1 VVRFLVE
8 RMERV
13 IPMKRKFSD
22 RANWRR
28 IISKHFTSKFVD
40 KPEFTGFVTLYTIE
54 RLRDPLWK
62 EYDGKK
68 LCLAD
73 AGYSWLQYFP
83 QNENFIV
90 TAMFDDKQRIV
101 QWYIDICKSQ
111 GVTEQGVPWFDDL
124 FLDIVVLPTGA
135 VYLMD
140 EDELDDALID
150 GDITQEDYELATDT
164 ARQLLR
170 IITAHLFP
178 YFVMSERDLRSEFG
192 IGLDVHPGDASAPGP
207 IC

>member
-1 VVRFLVE
+1 
-8 RMERV
+8 
-13 IPMKRKFSD
+13 MKRKFSD

-28 IISKHFTSKFVD
+28 IISKNFVSKYQE
-40 KPEFTGFVTLYTIE
+40 KPDFTGFVTLYTIQ

-62 EYDGKK
+62 EYGGTK

-73 AGYSWLQYFP
+73 TGYSWLQYFP
-83 QNENFIV
+83 QGEHFIV
-90 TAMFDDKQRIV
+90 TAMFDDKHRIV

-124 FLDIVVLPTGA
+124 FLDIVVLPSGA

-140 EDELDDALID
+140 EDELDDALLD

-164 ARQLLR
+164 ARHLLR
-170 IITAHLFP
+170 MITAHLFP
-178 YFVMSERDLRSEFG
+178 YFVMSERDLRDEFG
-192 IGLDVHPGDASAPGP
+192 IVQDPAPGNGP
-207 IC
+207 ALDQP